1 MKKSLIAAA
10 LVLTAVFSG
19 TVLFARTAE
28 AAWPEKNI
36 TVIITHGAGGDTDF
50 NARLMCRLLEQ
61 KLGVSVVPTNVT
73 GSNGAIAMAQ
83 YKDGTPDGYTFLM
96 TNTAALTG
104 NEATGLSDYG
114 YDAFEVVSVYAK
126 QSGENIVVPA
136 DSPYKTLADLIE
148 ASKKNPNTIKFGV
161 STGGG
166 VYIASV
172 ILEHAAGTKFAVI
185 DEGDAASRMTALLG
199 KHVDATIVPYAVVK
213 EYIQAGQVRT
223 LGTLLK
229 EPPALLKDI
238 PTAHESGCPELILN
252 TLYACLAPRGTSP
265 EIVRALN
272 AAMMDIS
279 ANSEEYKKEVNRYN
293 LQEPWT
299 LSVEDSVQELKN
311 QRELFMK
318 YSKFLQ

>member
-1 MKKSLIAAA
+1 
-10 LVLTAVFSG
+10 
-19 TVLFARTAE
+19 
-28 AAWPEKNI
+28 
-36 TVIITHGAGGDTDF
+36 
-50 NARLMCRLLEQ
+50 MCRLLEQ

-252 TLYACLAPRGTSP
+252 TLYVCLAPKGTDP
-265 EIVRALN
+265 AAVKALN

-299 LSVEDSVQELKN
+299 LSVEDSIEELKN

>member
-1 MKKSLIAAA
+1 
-10 LVLTAVFSG
+10 
-19 TVLFARTAE
+19 
-28 AAWPEKNI
+28 
-36 TVIITHGAGGDTDF
+36 
-50 NARLMCRLLEQ
+50 
-61 KLGVSVVPTNVT
+61 
-73 GSNGAIAMAQ
+73 
-83 YKDGTPDGYTFLM
+83 
-96 TNTAALTG
+96 
-104 NEATGLSDYG
+104 
-114 YDAFEVVSVYAK
+114 VVSVYAK